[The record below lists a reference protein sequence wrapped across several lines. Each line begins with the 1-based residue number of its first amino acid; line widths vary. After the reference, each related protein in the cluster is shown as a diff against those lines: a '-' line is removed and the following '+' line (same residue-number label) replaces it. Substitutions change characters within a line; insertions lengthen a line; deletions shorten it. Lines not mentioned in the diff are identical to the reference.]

1 VSDTDVGV
9 IRSSSVM
16 AAGTVTS
23 RVTGVLR
30 SVAIAAA
37 IGNLTRLANAYNTA
51 NTLPN
56 IIYILLVGGALN
68 AVFIP
73 QLVRHMKDDTDSGKA
88 YADRL
93 LTLSGLVLLLVT
105 VVAVVTAPLITPL
118 YAGNVSARQ
127 VQVTIWFAYLCLP
140 QIFFYGMYAL
150 YSQVLNTRGRFGAPM
165 FAPIVNNL
173 VVIVGCLVF
182 LARGAAV
189 DIYTLTWSEV
199 LLLGGATTL
208 GVVAQAAVLVPV
220 LSRAGYRFRPRFDL
234 RGQGLGRAVTLA
246 RWTIFYV
253 AVNQLT
259 FLVIT
264 RLANTAG
271 RYGTAAGSAAYAN
284 AQLMFILP
292 HSIITVS
299 VVTAL
304 MPRMSRAAHAGDL
317 AEVRHDLSGAM
328 RLVASAMVPATV
340 LLLLLGPSVAEL
352 LLSYGNADDAGARAV
367 GHVLQGFTVGLL
379 GFTVYYVLLRGFYAL
394 EDTRTPALW
403 GLFLNAVNLA
413 VGYALF
419 TVLSRDLKVVGLA
432 IGYSAAYVATALV
445 FWLVLRRRLGG
456 LDTYVTVRTLVRL
469 VIAGVLA
476 AAAGGA
482 VYLLVDDRL
491 GSGRVHALVACAL
504 VAPVV
509 LAVFT
514 VCARR
519 MRVPEVGNVIDLV
532 ARRLRRA

>member
-1 VSDTDVGV
+1 MSDTDVGV

-16 AAGTVTS
+16 AAGTVAS

-165 FAPIVNNL
+165 FAPIVNNV

-413 VGYALF
+413 VGYVLF